1 MPFNIVVKVPAS
13 YKFIGFMV
21 DSFELDKDDKLIDG
35 IRVFKWKEK
44 QYDQTDFHVVNM
56 KLIENQLNVDFLSVD
71 GIVIYEN
78 T

>member
-1 MPFNIVVKVPAS
+1 MPFNIVARVPAS
-13 YKFIGFMV
+13 HKIIGLTV

-35 IRVFKWKEK
+35 IRVLKWKEK

-56 KLIENQLNVDFLSVD
+56 KLIEKQLNVDVLSVD

>member
-1 MPFNIVVKVPAS
+1 MAFNIVVKLPAS
-13 YKFIGFMV
+13 YKSIGLVV

-35 IRVFKWKEK
+35 IRVLKWKEK

-56 KLIENQLNVDFLSVD
+56 KLIEKQLNVDFLSVD